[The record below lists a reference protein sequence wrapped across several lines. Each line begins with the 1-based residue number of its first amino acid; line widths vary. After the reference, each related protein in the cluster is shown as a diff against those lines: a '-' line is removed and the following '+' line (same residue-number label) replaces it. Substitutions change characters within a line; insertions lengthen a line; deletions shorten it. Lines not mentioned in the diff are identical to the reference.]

1 MKFYGTEVHGL
12 MPALIGMRL
21 PMSKNYEDAKSKVD
35 SIIFSDTCI
44 IGEQDMRVAKN
55 LEKADEKKGGGTPN
69 SKFLQMIEIW
79 VCIEA
84 PLTFWSEF
92 DTYRHMVKNS
102 TSKMHKLHSYP
113 IDESCFEVNPFTN
126 KVSESVDIEK
136 LEKLRQKYNETK
148 DKKDW
153 YELLDDIPSSWLQ
166 SRMCHFN
173 YQTLKDMVIWRKEHK
188 LNCWSGK
195 DNPELDNFINWARS
209 LPYAQQ
215 LIFID
220 EVENENN

>member
-35 SIIFSDTCI
+35 SIIFRDIFI
-44 IGEQDMRVAKN
+44 ISEQDRRVAKN

-136 LEKLRQKYNETK
+136 LEKLRQRYNETK
-148 DKKDW
+148 DKRYWK
-153 YELLDDIPSSWLQ
+153 ELIRLLPESWLQ
-166 SRMCHFN
+166 KRTVTMN
-173 YQTLKDMVIWRKEHK
+173 YETLINIYYARRTHK
-188 LNCWSGK
+188 LAEWHTLCEAIESM
-195 DNPELDNFINWARS
+195 
-209 LPYAQQ
+209 PYAKE
-215 LIFID
+215 LILIK
-220 EVENENN
+220 ENKE

>member
-1 MKFYGTEVHGL
+1 MKFYRTEVHGL

-55 LEKADEKKGGGTPN
+55 LEIADEKRGGGTPN

-84 PLTFWSEF
+84 PLTFWGEF

-102 TSKMHKLHSYP
+102 TSKMHRLHTYP

-136 LEKLRQKYNETK
+136 LERLRQKYNETK

-153 YELLDDIPSSWLQ
+153 YKLLDAIPNNWLQ

-173 YQTLKDMVIWRKEHK
+173 YQTLKDMIIWRSEHK

-195 DNPELDNFINWARS
+195 DNPDLDNFIAWAKT
-209 LPYAQQ
+209 LPYAEE
-215 LIFID
+215 LIFNK
-220 EVENENN
+220 E